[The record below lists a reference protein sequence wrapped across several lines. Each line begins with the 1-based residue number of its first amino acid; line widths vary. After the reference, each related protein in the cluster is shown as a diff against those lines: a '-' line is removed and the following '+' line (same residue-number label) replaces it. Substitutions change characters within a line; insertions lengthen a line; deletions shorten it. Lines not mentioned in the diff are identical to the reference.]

1 MRIFKKAL
9 ILACIFGAPSMADCP
24 KAEDVKTAL
33 QSVIKFDNLGFLMEE
48 ALHLSNNSNIKV
60 LNFDI
65 KNQIIL
71 LPSSTNAAGLTFCQY
86 QIDDQKVISFNI
98 QEGKKMGR

>member
-1 MRIFKKAL
+1 MRMFKKAL

-33 QSVIKFDNLGFLMEE
+33 QSVIKFDDLGFLMEQ
-48 ALHLSNNSNIKV
+48 ALHLGNHSNIKV

-65 KNQIIL
+65 KNQITL
-71 LPSSTNAAGLTFCQY
+71 LPPSTNAAGLTFCQY
-86 QIDDQKVISFNI
+86 QIDDQKIISFNI
-98 QEGKKMGR
+98 KKDKKMGR